1 MTISNSM
8 TMEVIGLG
16 GSNGSGKDTVGEM
29 LAERHGYLFVSV
41 SDLLRDELK
50 RRGLPIERE
59 HLRALS
65 AEWRRESGLGVLV
78 KKAVEL
84 YEQQKGTYKGVVMAS
99 LRNPGEADEIH
110 KYGGT
115 LIWVD
120 GDPKVRYER
129 IFSRQRTAEDN
140 KTFEQ
145 FLAEEEAEMQ
155 HSGDEA
161 TLNMSGVKAKA
172 DITILNNGDDIEAF
186 KNQAEAIL
194 NLNK

>member
-1 MTISNSM
+1 
-8 TMEVIGLG
+8 MEIIGLG

-59 HLRALS
+59 HLRNLS

-78 KKAVEL
+78 KKAIEL
-84 YEQQKGTYKGVVMAS
+84 YEQQKGRYRGIVMAS

-110 KYGGT
+110 AHGGT

-120 GDPKVRYER
+120 ADPKVRYDR
-129 IFSRQRTAEDN
+129 VFSRQRTAEDS

-145 FLAEEEAEMQ
+145 FLAEEQAEMQ
-155 HSGDEA
+155 YSGDEA
-161 TLNMSGVKAKA
+161 TLNMSAVKERA
-172 DITILNNGDDIEAF
+172 DITIFNNGTDIEAF
-186 KNQAEAIL
+186 KDQAETTL
-194 NLNK
+194 GLHK

>member
-1 MTISNSM
+1 
-8 TMEVIGLG
+8 MEIIGLAG
-16 GSNGSGKDTVGEM
+16 TNGSGKDTVGEM

-50 RRGLPIERE
+50 RRGQAIERE
-59 HLRALS
+59 NLRSLS

-84 YEQQKGTYKGVVMAS
+84 YEQQKDRYQGVVMAS

-110 KYGGT
+110 AQGGT

-120 GDPKVRYER
+120 ADPKIRYDR
-129 IFSRQRTAEDN
+129 IFSRQRTAEDS

-161 TLNMSGVKAKA
+161 TLNMSAVKEKA
-172 DITILNNGDDIEAF
+172 DITLLNSGNDIEAF
-186 KNQAEAIL
+186 KDQAEIAL
-194 NLNK
+194 GLKK

>member
-1 MTISNSM
+1 
-8 TMEVIGLG
+8 MEIIGLG

-29 LAERHGYLFVSV
+29 LAERYGYLFVSV

-59 HLRALS
+59 HLRSLS

-78 KKAVEL
+78 VKAVEF
-84 YEQQKGTYKGVVMAS
+84 YRQHKDMYKGVVMAS

-110 KYGGT
+110 KLGGT
-115 LIWVD
+115 MVWVD
-120 GDPKVRYER
+120 ADPRVRYDR
-129 IFSRQRTAEDN
+129 IFSRQRTAEDS

-145 FLAEEEAEMQ
+145 FMAEEQAEMQ

-161 TLNMSGVKAKA
+161 TLNMSAVKEKA
-172 DITILNNGDDIEAF
+172 DITIFNNGNDIKAF
-186 KNQAEAIL
+186 KDDAENRL
-194 NLNK
+194 GVTE